1 MQAYPQDLPNQNY
14 KAMSFLE
21 YYYNNIIKY
30 DLINRYNYKNIKE
43 IPKLKKIVLNFGCKT
58 SELKKLSTS
67 LLFLQ
72 LITTKK
78 GKLTISKQSNI
89 VLKIRKGNP
98 VGCKVI
104 LVKTSMYKF
113 LYKLLLEVLPR
124 LKSRILLKKTFYNN
138 TLTYNFE
145 NIMIFKELE
154 KNYLVFNLLKNL
166 QVTFITNSITNEELF
181 FLLNSFKFPTG
192 LTKSLANVTQLVEC
206 NLAKIKVKGSN
217 PFFCLNHIG

>member
-1 MQAYPQDLPNQNY
+1 MH
-14 KAMSFLE
+14 FLE
-21 YYYNNIIKY
+21 YYYINIIKY
-30 DLINRYNYKNIKE
+30 DLINRYNYKNIKD
-43 IPKLKKIVLNFGCKT
+43 IPKLKKIILNFGCKT

-78 GKLTISKQSNI
+78 GKLTVSKQSNI

-98 VGCKVI
+98 VGCKVL
-104 LVKTSMYKF
+104 LVKTAMYKF
-113 LYKLLLEVLPR
+113 LFKLLIEVLPR
-124 LKSRILLKKTFYNN
+124 IKNKILLKKTSYKN

-154 KNYLVFNLLKNL
+154 KNYLVFSLLKNL
-166 QVTFITNSITNEELF
+166 QVTFVTNATTNEELF

-192 LTKSLANVTQLVEC
+192 TIKTFANVTQLVEC

-217 PFFCLNHIG
+217 PFFCLNYCGMSGRVV

>member
-1 MQAYPQDLPNQNY
+1 MH
-14 KAMSFLE
+14 FLE
-21 YYYNNIIKY
+21 YYYINIIKY
-30 DLINRYNYKNIKE
+30 DLINRYNYKNIKD
-43 IPKLKKIVLNFGCKT
+43 IPKLKKIILNFGCKT
-58 SELKKLSTS
+58 SELKKLSAS

-78 GKLTISKQSNI
+78 GKLTVSKQSNI

-98 VGCKVI
+98 VGCKI
-104 LVKTSMYKF
+104 LLVKTAMYKF
-113 LYKLLLEVLPR
+113 LFKLLIEVLPR
-124 LKSRILLKKTFYNN
+124 IKNKILLKKTSYKN

-154 KNYLVFNLLKNL
+154 KNYLVFSLLKNL
-166 QVTFITNSITNEELF
+166 QVTFVTNATTNEELF

-192 LTKSLANVTQLVEC
+192 TIKIFANVTQLVEC

-217 PFFCLNHIG
+217 PFFCLNYCRISGRVV

>member
-1 MQAYPQDLPNQNY
+1 MH
-14 KAMSFLE
+14 FLE
-21 YYYNNIIKY
+21 YYYINIIKY
-30 DLINRYNYKNIKE
+30 DLINRYNYKNIKD
-43 IPKLKKIVLNFGCKT
+43 IPKLKKIILNFGCKT

-78 GKLTISKQSNI
+78 GKLTVSKQSNI

-98 VGCKVI
+98 VGCKVL
-104 LVKTSMYKF
+104 LVKTAMYKF
-113 LYKLLLEVLPR
+113 LFKLLIEILPR
-124 LKSRILLKKTFYNN
+124 LKNKILLKKTSYKN

-154 KNYLVFNLLKNL
+154 KNYLAFSLLKNL
-166 QVTFITNSITNEELF
+166 QVTFVTNATTNEELF

-192 LTKSLANVTQLVEC
+192 TIKIFANVTQLVEC

-217 PFFCLNHIG
+217 PFFCLNYCGISGRVV

>member
-1 MQAYPQDLPNQNY
+1 MH
-14 KAMSFLE
+14 FLE
-21 YYYNNIIKY
+21 YYYINIIKY
-30 DLINRYNYKNIKE
+30 DLINRYNYKNIRE
-43 IPKLKKIVLNFGCKT
+43 IPKLTKIVLNFGCKT

-67 LLFLQ
+67 SLFLQ

-78 GKLTISKQSNI
+78 GMLTVSKRSNI
-89 VLKIRKGNP
+89 ILKIRKGNP
-98 VGCKVI
+98 VGCKII

-113 LYKLLLEVLPR
+113 LSKLLIEILPR
-124 LKSRILLKKTFYNN
+124 LKNRILLKKTLYNN

-154 KNYLVFNLLKNL
+154 KNYLVFSLLKNL
-166 QVTFITNSITNEELF
+166 QVTFVTNAITNEEFF

-192 LTKSLANVTQLVEC
+192 TIKNFANVTQSVEC

-217 PFFCLNHIG
+217 PFFCLNHVG

>member
-1 MQAYPQDLPNQNY
+1 MH
-14 KAMSFLE
+14 FLE
-21 YYYNNIIKY
+21 YYYINIIKY
-30 DLINRYNYKNIKE
+30 DLINRYNYKNIKD
-43 IPKLKKIVLNFGCKT
+43 IPKLKKIILYFGCKT
-58 SELKKLSTS
+58 SELKKLSAS

-78 GKLTISKQSNI
+78 GKLTVSKQSNI

-98 VGCKVI
+98 VGCKVL
-104 LVKTSMYKF
+104 LVKTAMYKF
-113 LYKLLLEVLPR
+113 LFKLLIEILPR
-124 LKSRILLKKTFYNN
+124 LKNKILLKKTSYKN

-154 KNYLVFNLLKNL
+154 KNYLVFSLLKNL
-166 QVTFITNSITNEELF
+166 QVTFVTNATTNEELF

-192 LTKSLANVTQLVEC
+192 TIKTFANVTQLVEC

-217 PFFCLNHIG
+217 PFFCLKHGWISGRVV

>member
-1 MQAYPQDLPNQNY
+1 MH
-14 KAMSFLE
+14 FLE
-21 YYYNNIIKY
+21 YYYINIIKY
-30 DLINRYNYKNIKE
+30 DLINRYNYKNIKD
-43 IPKLKKIVLNFGCKT
+43 IPKLKKIILNFGCKT
-58 SELKKLSTS
+58 SELKKLSAS

-78 GKLTISKQSNI
+78 GKLTVSKQSNI

-98 VGCKVI
+98 VGCKVL
-104 LVKTSMYKF
+104 LVKTAMYKF
-113 LYKLLLEVLPR
+113 LFKLLIEILPR
-124 LKSRILLKKTFYNN
+124 LKNKILLKKTSYKN

-154 KNYLVFNLLKNL
+154 KNYLVFSLLKNL
-166 QVTFITNSITNEELF
+166 QVTFVTNATTNEELF

-192 LTKSLANVTQLVEC
+192 TIKTFANVTQLVEC

-217 PFFCLNHIG
+217 PFFCLIYCGMSGRVV

>member
-1 MQAYPQDLPNQNY
+1 MH
-14 KAMSFLE
+14 FLE
-21 YYYNNIIKY
+21 YYYINIIKY
-30 DLINRYNYKNIKE
+30 DLINRYNYKNIKD

-78 GKLTISKQSNI
+78 GGLTVSKQSNI

-98 VGCKVI
+98 VGCKVL

-113 LYKLLLEVLPR
+113 LYKLLIEVLPR
-124 LKSRILLKKTFYNN
+124 LKTKILLKKMLYKN

-145 NIMIFKELE
+145 NIIIFKELE
-154 KNYLVFNLLKNL
+154 KNYLVFSLLKDL
-166 QVTFITNSITNEELF
+166 QVTFVTNATSNEELF

-192 LTKSLANVTQLVEC
+192 TIKKLCKC
-206 NLAKIKVKGSN
+206 NS
-217 PFFCLNHIG
+217 IGRV